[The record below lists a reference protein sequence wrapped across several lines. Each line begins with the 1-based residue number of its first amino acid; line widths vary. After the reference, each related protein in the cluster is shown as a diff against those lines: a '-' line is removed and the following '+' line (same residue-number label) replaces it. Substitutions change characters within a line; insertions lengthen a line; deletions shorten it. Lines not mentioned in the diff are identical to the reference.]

1 MLDLNMAPIKRGRAL
16 LSSELASEKY
26 IEDVVTKYVEY
37 L

>member
-1 MLDLNMAPIKRGRAL
+1 MLELNMAPIERGRAM
-16 LSSELASEKY
+16 SSELASEKY